1 MAKRKQKERYK
12 DVVIILGAIALL
24 TAIIFIM
31 AFVDKEL
38 FLYDE
43 IGDLSLGEILTNAED
58 KEEFV
63 SLLQRKISEQGY
75 EIQLSIPENE
85 EEDCLK
91 VEWEHMKRFTVLL
104 LEHQEDM
111 MSTLRRFGIKK
122 VILTNGQES
131 WTVLP

>member
-1 MAKRKQKERYK
+1 MVKRRQKERYK
-12 DVVIILGAIALL
+12 DVVIILGALALL
-24 TAIIFIM
+24 AAIIFIM

-43 IGDLSLGEILTNAED
+43 IGAPSLEEILTNVEN

-63 SLLQRKISEQGY
+63 SLLQHKIAELGY

-85 EEDCLK
+85 DEDCLK
-91 VEWEHMKRFTVLL
+91 VEWKHMKRFTVSLI
-104 LEHQEDM
+104 EHQEEM
-111 MSTLRRFGIKK
+111 MSALRRFGIEK
-122 VILTNGQES
+122 VILTNGKES

>member
-12 DVVIILGAIALL
+12 DVVIILGALALL
-24 TAIIFIM
+24 AAIIFIM

-43 IGDLSLGEILTNAED
+43 IGAPSLEEILTNVEN

-63 SLLQRKISEQGY
+63 SLLQHKISELGY

-85 EEDCLK
+85 DEGCLK
-91 VEWEHMKRFTVLL
+91 VEWKHMKRFTVSLI
-104 LEHQEDM
+104 EHHEDM
-111 MSTLRRFGIKK
+111 MSALRRFGIEK
-122 VILTNGQES
+122 VILTNGKES